1 MSLTLEDLK
10 NVRFPIAKK
19 NGEGYRAI
27 EVDAFLDQVEATLN
41 SLIDENTRL
50 KAQLDSLGNAPA
62 PEAGG
67 DGQAE
72 AALRGQVEQL
82 TGENKQLQDKVAE
95 LQRANDSQAAASGDA
110 GAELDRLRKE
120 NESLR
125 AEAQQAQEA
134 VKSATAAAEAARAR
148 VEASTPEGG
157 APQRLV
163 VTSAAQASPAVTRLV
178 QLATE
183 QAEAVVADATAEAQ
197 RSLDEA
203 KTRAH
208 QITLDAQTRAER
220 IESEARVNAEQV
232 IGEAANHAN
241 QVRSEAEDAAAKL
254 RQDAQANADR
264 VNYDADNHRRELF
277 TQLEAERDQ
286 LVGKVEQLRGF
297 EANYRTN
304 FVQHLEQGLEAVK
317 SANLQPGELPEL
329 FRNRTAPQS
338 NTPRLDALLA
348 EGN

>member
-50 KAQLDSLGNAPA
+50 KAQLDSLGSAPA
-62 PEAGG
+62 PGAGG

-125 AEAQQAQEA
+125 AETQQAQEA

-163 VTSAAQASPAVTRLV
+163 VTC
-178 QLATE
+178 
-183 QAEAVVADATAEAQ
+183 
-197 RSLDEA
+197 
-203 KTRAH
+203 
-208 QITLDAQTRAER
+208 
-220 IESEARVNAEQV
+220 
-232 IGEAANHAN
+232 
-241 QVRSEAEDAAAKL
+241 
-254 RQDAQANADR
+254 
-264 VNYDADNHRRELF
+264 
-277 TQLEAERDQ
+277 
-286 LVGKVEQLRGF
+286 RG
-297 EANYRTN
+297 
-304 FVQHLEQGLEAVK
+304 G
-317 SANLQPGELPEL
+317 
-329 FRNRTAPQS
+329 
-338 NTPRLDALLA
+338 
-348 EGN
+348 